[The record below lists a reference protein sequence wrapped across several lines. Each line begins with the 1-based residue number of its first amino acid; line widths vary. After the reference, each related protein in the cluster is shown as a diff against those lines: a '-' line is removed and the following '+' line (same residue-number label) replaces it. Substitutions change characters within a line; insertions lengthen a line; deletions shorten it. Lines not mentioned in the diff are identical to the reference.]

1 MHLLTLSQA
10 WCIQLENHYQIEP
23 LNVAFASA
31 YLSAPELR
39 VAYFCQPYKMYI
51 FWSLAAPK
59 TCRH

>member
-39 VAYFCQPYKMYI
+39 VAYF
-51 FWSLAAPK
+51 
-59 TCRH
+59 